1 MNKTISLVVAC
12 LFTSTFLMAQ
22 TSPNIIVI
30 FTDDHGWADL
40 GVNGVVDDIKT
51 PNLDQLAADGVQ
63 FTNGYVTGPQCIP
76 SRAGILSGRYQQ
88 SFGVDDNRYA
98 PMPIEVNTVPERLQ
112 EAGYRTGQ
120 VGKWHLDP
128 NVDSEEWLRD
138 NTYKGQTLPSRANRV
153 IPFQDKLPYY
163 PGNQGFDEYFCG
175 SISNYWANFDL
186 NGNDLNPSGETQ
198 VITGRDRLDI
208 QSDAALAF
216 INRNF
221 EDPFFLYLAYFAPH
235 VPLASSEKYLSRFPG
250 EMPERRRYAL
260 AMISAVD
267 EGVGRI
273 REQLRDHGILD
284 STLIF
289 FIGDNGAPLA
299 IHMEDLPLNENGW
312 DGSLNT
318 PLRGEKGML
327 SEGGIRVPYLMSWP
341 GQVDAGQ
348 VLDMPVSSLDV
359 GATAIAA
366 SGLEQDADLEG
377 KNILELL
384 ADSALAAERPLFWRF
399 WAQGAIRIG
408 DWKYLNAGE
417 TEYLF
422 DLKSDPTESENL
434 RAENPERAATMLS
447 RWKEWNA
454 TLLRP
459 EDSQLN
465 SQEVAWYQHYFY
477 QCDGEYQWHFDDLNH
492 WTLNDRLTG
501 TVNNGVAR
509 LTISGEDP
517 FMNYSGTI
525 CIDSE
530 TSRYIRFKAKNNTN
544 GNNATIYYKNSV
556 TNAWNFKSIPI
567 TTDDAELKSYTTEM
581 TGDPN
586 WTGTINTLRFDPPG
600 SEGTMELDYLGI
612 LSADQLGTTMDVRE
626 SKTSSD
632 FVSIFPNP
640 VVDYLTVNLYKS
652 GDASMKLST
661 IHGQTIASFDLS
673 ESRTRI
679 SLTDLPAGVYAIR
692 IEQGTELFGA
702 KIFIVK

>member
-1 MNKTISLVVAC
+1 MNKTLFLIFGC
-12 LFTSTFLMAQ
+12 LLLSILSMAQ
-22 TSPNIIVI
+22 SRPNIIVI

-40 GVNGVVDDIKT
+40 GVNGVVEDIKT
-51 PNLDQLAADGVQ
+51 PNLDQMAADGVQ
-63 FTNGYVTGPQCIP
+63 FSNGYVTGPQCIP

-88 SFGVDDNRYA
+88 SFGVDDNRYS

-112 EAGYRTGQ
+112 TAGYRTGQ

-128 NVDSEEWLRD
+128 NVDSEEWLRN
-138 NTYKGQTLPSRANRV
+138 NTYKGQTLPPRANRV

-186 NGNDLNPSGETQ
+186 NGNDLNPNGETQ
-198 VITGRDRLDI
+198 QITGRDRLDI

-216 INRNF
+216 INRNH
-221 EDPFFLYLAYFAPH
+221 DNPFFLYLAYFAPH

-289 FIGDNGAPLA
+289 FIGDNGAPLD
-299 IHMEDLPLNENGW
+299 IHMEDRPLNENGW

-348 VLDMPVSSLDV
+348 VLDIPVSSLDV

-366 SGLEQDADLEG
+366 SGLEQDSELQG
-377 KNILELL
+377 KNILNLM
-384 ADSALAAERPLFWRF
+384 ADSALAAERPLYWRF

-408 DWKYLNAGE
+408 DWKYLNAGK

-422 DLKSDPTESENL
+422 NVKNDPAESKNLLTENQ
-434 RAENPERAATMLS
+434 ERAASM
-447 RWKEWNA
+447 RAQWREWNA
-454 TLLRP
+454 SLLRP
-459 EDSQLN
+459 EDSLLN
-465 SQEVAWYQHYFY
+465 SQEVAWYQHYFN
-477 QCDGEYQWHFDDLNH
+477 QCDGEYQWFFNDLTN
-492 WTLNDRLTG
+492 WTLNARLTG

-517 FMNYSGTI
+517 FMNYSGTV

-530 TSRYIRFKAKNNTN
+530 TSRYIRFRAKNNTN
-544 GNNATIYYKNSV
+544 GNNVSIYYKNSI
-556 TNAWNFKSIPI
+556 TGSWNFKSIPI
-567 TTDDAELKSYTTEM
+567 STEDAELKSYTTDM

-586 WTGTINTLRFDPPG
+586 WTGTINTIRFDPPG
-600 SEGTMELDYLGI
+600 SAGTLDLDYLGI
-612 LSADQLGTTMDVRE
+612 LSEADLATTMEERE
-626 SKTSSD
+626 SSVSSD
-632 FVSIFPNP
+632 FVAIFPNP
-640 VVDYLTVNLYKS
+640 AVNYLTVDLCKS

-661 IHGQTIASFDLS
+661 IQGQSIASYNLS
-673 ESRTRI
+673 ETRTRI
-679 SLTDLPAGVYAIR
+679 SLTDLPAGLYVIH
-692 IEQGTELFGA
+692 IEQGADRFGA
-702 KIFIVK
+702 TLIKP